1 MKRFI
6 YSTLLCLILAACTGI
21 SAYSQVRDSLF
32 IADSAAYRTAWNNAY
47 LEAAGSNWTYSF
59 NFERL
64 VSDDWSLRFGFYVY
78 DRTNSIGVIDSN
90 GQQSLSQI
98 QGTRLG
104 SQLVCTASHLIGPG
118 SHKLEIGGGFMCFI
132 PPLYGDGLGALAGII
147 GYRYQPKGGG
157 FLFRAGFTPL
167 IFKSA
172 TFSKDFGLSF
182 IPLGSQRTLQT
193 LSTDIYSFPVL
204 PWLGISFGG
213 TF

>member
-1 MKRFI
+1 MKRLI
-6 YSTLLCLILAACTGI
+6 YSTLLCFFFATCTTI

-32 IADSAAYRTAWNNAY
+32 IADSAAKRTAWNNAY
-47 LEAAGSNWTYSF
+47 LEAAGSNWQYSF
-59 NFERL
+59 NYERL
-64 VSDDWSLRFGFYVY
+64 ISDDWSLRIGVYPY
-78 DRTNSIGVIDSN
+78 DRRNSNSNADSTAIDR
-90 GQQSLSQI
+90 SL
-98 QGTRLG
+98 LG
-104 SQLVCTASHLIGPG
+104 LTVVCTASHLIGPG

-132 PPLYGDGLGALAGII
+132 PPLNGDGLGALAGII

-182 IPLGSQRTLQT
+182 IPLGSQKTLQT